1 MAVLLPLSHSIST
14 SEHQQE
20 WEDEYDD
27 SVYERCLSPSSEQHR
42 TGPDE
47 MRQEEG
53 VYTLLTYTDTKD
65 TATDNDKD
73 RI

>member
-1 MAVLLPLSHSIST
+1 MLLPLSHSIST

-20 WEDEYDD
+20 WEDDDD
-27 SVYERCLSPSSEQHR
+27 SVYERCLSPSTEQHR

-53 VYTLLTYTDTKD
+53 VYTLTYTDTKD